1 MINALPITV
10 VIPTI
15 PPRSDL
21 LAQAVD
27 SVRMQTQLPTAVIIE
42 QDLHH
47 EGAGV
52 TRTRALQ
59 RVTTPWVAFLD
70 DDDLFM
76 PQHLERL
83 WEHKAC
89 TDCDYAYSWFETL
102 PAGGDPF
109 PPTHFTEPWDPAAP
123 RQTTVTTLV
132 RRQLAQEVGFLGDP
146 RETNDGMRAG
156 EDWWFTLECNRLGVI
171 SHLAEKTWYW
181 RHWGFGQRGVP
192 GNTSGLGSR
201 W

>member
-1 MINALPITV
+1 MKPLPITV

-15 PPRSDL
+15 QPLSDL

-27 SVRMQTQLPTAVIIE
+27 SIRAQTQLPAEVIIE

-47 EGAGV
+47 EGAGP
-52 TRTRALQ
+52 TRDRALR

-83 WEHKAC
+83 WQHAEETRCH
-89 TDCDYAYSWFETL
+89 YAYSWFETL
-102 PAGGDPF
+102 PAGADPF
-109 PPTHFTEPWDPAAP
+109 PVTHFTEPWDYRQP
-123 RQTTVTTLV
+123 RQTTITTLV
-132 RRQLAQEVGFLGDP
+132 VTGLAREVGFLGDP
-146 RETNDGMRAG
+146 AATGDGMRAG
-156 EDWWFTLECNRLGVI
+156 EDWWFTLECNRLGTI
-171 SHLAEKTWYW
+171 SHLVERTWYW
-181 RHWGFGQRGVP
+181 RHWGYGQPGMP

>member
-1 MINALPITV
+1 VSPLPITV

-15 PPRSDL
+15 STRGDL
-21 LAQAVD
+21 LSQAVN
-27 SVRMQTQLPTAVIIE
+27 SIKYQTQLPEAVIIE
-42 QDLHH
+42 QDMHH
-47 EGAGV
+47 EGAGM
-52 TRTRALQ
+52 TRHRGLW

-83 WEHKAC
+83 WKHAQETGCH
-89 TDCDYAYSWFETL
+89 YAYSWFETL
-102 PAGGDPF
+102 PAGSDPF
-109 PPTHFTEPWDPAAP
+109 PPTHFTDPWDPNQP

-132 RRQLAQEVGFLGDP
+132 QTNLAREAGFLGDP
-146 RETNDGMRAG
+146 RDTGDGQRAG
-156 EDWWFTLECNRLGVI
+156 EDWWFTLECNRLGKI
-171 SHLAEKTWYW
+171 SHLVEKTWYW
-181 RHWGFGQRGVP
+181 RHWGFGQPGMP